1 MHHLSRYAQHPKLDG
16 YQKAAGEVRDMVV
29 MARQGKYK
37 EGYLSLLCEALAM
50 LKRHAS
56 EIPGMQKDVP
66 MIETLYHEFQEQL
79 NGPIESPLAGLFE
92 EHNPK
97 D

>member
-1 MHHLSRYAQHPKLDG
+1 
-16 YQKAAGEVRDMVV
+16 
-29 MARQGKYK
+29 
-37 EGYLSLLCEALAM
+37 M
-50 LKRHAS
+50 LKSHAS

-66 MIETLYHEFQEQL
+66 MIEKLYHEFQEQL